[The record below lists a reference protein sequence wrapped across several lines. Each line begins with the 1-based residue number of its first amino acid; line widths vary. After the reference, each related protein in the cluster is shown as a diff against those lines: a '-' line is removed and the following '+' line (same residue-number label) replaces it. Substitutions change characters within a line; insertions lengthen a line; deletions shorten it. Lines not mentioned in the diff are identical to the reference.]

1 MVLGPGG
8 SGVSAVAAAGATQ
21 RPRTPRDSRQR
32 SGTPIAGAEPHTL
45 LITVDRWSPVPDWAR
60 VYRQPGEPVAV
71 SKSLHLLTLD
81 RLDLT
86 ERTWSSF
93 VDVLAHTVSHSKAML
108 PGVGTLAAI
117 DAAELTSLPGIDDFL
132 LLRRIRDEATSGQWQ
147 RIIVDC
153 SGCGD
158 PMQFLRGGSV
168 LSQALNRFWPRH
180 RRLAMAAERP
190 VIAQLTAAV
199 DAIDRDCLD
208 IAELFAD
215 PHAVAVHLVLAADDR
230 TRRLSE
236 QYLAGADLMGLPLA
250 SVQVNAGVGS
260 ESPTELVELVRAQLD
275 TADACGSVP
284 VELVGRSADT
294 IDRMARLRKLAVT
307 LPAPHG
313 MPRGSAAAR
322 IEAMVDEDAADDTA
336 GTTDTARAEPGGP
349 AYRLSWPQ
357 RLPDPDSLA
366 LGRSGDDL
374 LVTIS
379 GFRHPVRLPSVL
391 RRCTVVDA
399 DWDGER
405 LSIGFVPDPAVWP
418 QR

>member
-8 SGVSAVAAAGATQ
+8 SGVSAIAAAGATR
-21 RPRTPRDSRQR
+21 RPAANRATRATPR
-32 SGTPIAGAEPHTL
+32 SGLAVAEPDTL
-45 LITVDRWSPVPDWAR
+45 LITVDRWSPVHDWAR
-60 VYRQPGEPVAV
+60 VYRRPGEPIVV
-71 SKSLHLLTLD
+71 SKYLHLLSLD

-86 ERTWSSF
+86 ERTWSAF
-93 VDVLAHTVSHSKAML
+93 AEVLEQTVSRSKTML
-108 PGVGTLAAI
+108 PGVGVLAGI
-117 DAAELTSLPGIDDFL
+117 DAAELTALPGIDDFL
-132 LLRRIRDEATSGQWQ
+132 LLRRIRDEAVSGRWQ
-147 RIIVDC
+147 RIVVDC

-158 PMQFLRGGSV
+158 PLQFLRGGAV

-190 VIAQLTAAV
+190 MVAQLTAAV

-230 TRRLSE
+230 SRRLTG
-236 QYLAGADLMGLPLA
+236 YHLAAADLMGLPLA
-250 SVQVNAGVGS
+250 SVQVNAGVGA
-260 ESPTELVELVRAQLD
+260 ESAAEIADMVQAEL
-275 TADACGSVP
+275 ADAVGSRSVHVQV
-284 VELVGRSADT
+284 VEKSADT
-294 IDRMARLRKLAVT
+294 IDRMARLRKLSVT
-307 LPAPHG
+307 LPEPHG
-313 MPRGSAAAR
+313 VPRGSAAAEV
-322 IEAMVDEDAADDTA
+322 EAGQGRVDGRPA
-336 GTTDTARAEPGGP
+336 GP

-374 LVTIS
+374 LVTIA

-399 DWDGER
+399 DWDGAR
-405 LSIGFVPDPAVWP
+405 LGIGFVPDPSVWP
-418 QR
+418 RS

>member
-8 SGVSAVAAAGATQ
+8 SGVSAIAAAGATQ
-21 RPRTPRDSRQR
+21 RPVASRSDRSAPR
-32 SGTPIAGAEPHTL
+32 SGLTVAESDTL

-60 VYRQPGEPVAV
+60 VYRRPGEPVVV
-71 SKSLHLLTLD
+71 SKYLHLLTLD

-86 ERTWSSF
+86 ERTWSAF
-93 VDVLAHTVSHSKAML
+93 VEVLEHTVSRSKTAL
-108 PGVGTLAAI
+108 PGVGTLAGI

-132 LLRRIRDEATSGQWQ
+132 LLRRIRDEAVSGRWQ
-147 RIIVDC
+147 RIVVDC

-158 PMQFLRGGSV
+158 PLQFLRGGAV

-190 VIAQLTAAV
+190 MVAQLTAAV

-230 TRRLSE
+230 SRRLTGHHV
-236 QYLAGADLMGLPLA
+236 ATADLMGLPLA
-250 SVQVNAGVGS
+250 SVQVNGGVGA
-260 ESPTELVELVRAQLD
+260 ESATEIAETVRAEL
-275 TADACGSVP
+275 AGSDSSRSVR
-284 VELVGRSADT
+284 VEVVDKSVDR
-294 IDRMARLRKLAVT
+294 IDRMARLRKLSVS

-313 MPRGSAAAR
+313 VPRGSAAAEV
-322 IEAMVDEDAADDTA
+322 EAGQGRVDGRPA
-336 GTTDTARAEPGGP
+336 GPV
-349 AYRLSWPQ
+349 YRLSWPQ

-374 LVTIS
+374 LVTIA

-391 RRCTVVDA
+391 RRCAVVDA
-399 DWDGER
+399 DWDGTTLGIR
-405 LSIGFVPDPAVWP
+405 FVPDPSVWP
-418 QR
+418 RPQD